1 MQDSPARDACRR
13 GLIMA
18 SRRRVAITGVG
29 LVTPLGNTTAATW
42 DALLG
47 GRSGV
52 GPIRNFD
59 AGGYPVRIAA
69 EVKDFEPPISGAN
82 RKLLKYAARHT
93 RFALAAAQEALADAG
108 IHPEPATST
117 RWGCVVGSGMM
128 GVAFAELVQFQH
140 DFAPAGAVASKL
152 VFDPAMPARD
162 PVAYARNQANSGLG
176 LLVQGFG
183 IHGYAS
189 SVHTACASGGQA
201 LGLAMRLI
209 RRGTA
214 DYVLAGGFDS
224 MINPVGLAGFCMLG
238 ALSTDNETPYRASRP
253 FDRTR
258 NGFVLGEGAGFL
270 MLEEWQAARRR
281 GARIYA
287 ELAGDGNSLS
297 SYRITDSHPSGD
309 GPIQAMRWAL
319 ADAGVAP
326 SEVGYINAHGT
337 STAMNDRSECA
348 AIKAVFGP
356 DTERVPV
363 SSTKSLM
370 GHLIAGAGAVEA
382 AVCALSIRHAMLP
395 VNANLA
401 ESDPDCDLNFICERP
416 VPSRVGI
423 AISNSFGFGGSNS
436 CLVFRNPEDV
446 AG

>member
-1 MQDSPARDACRR
+1 M
-13 GLIMA
+13 
-18 SRRRVAITGVG
+18 RRRVAITGVG

-42 DALLG
+42 DALLAC
-47 GRSGV
+47 RSGI
-52 GPIRNFD
+52 GTIEGFD
-59 AGGYPVRIAA
+59 ASGYPVRIAA
-69 EVKDFEPPISGAN
+69 EVRGFEPPTNAD

-93 RFALAAAQEALADAG
+93 RFALAAAHEALADAG

-128 GVAFAELVQFQH
+128 GVAFAELAQFQR
-140 DFAPAGAVASKL
+140 DFAPAGVVASEL
-152 VFDPAMPARD
+152 VFDPSMPPPD
-162 PVAYARNQANSGLG
+162 PVAYARSQANSGLG

-183 IHGYAS
+183 ICGYAS

-201 LGLAMRLI
+201 IGLAMRLI

-214 DYVLAGGFDS
+214 DSVLAGGFDS

-238 ALSTDNETPYRASRP
+238 ALSIDNEIPHHASRP

-270 MLEEWQAARRR
+270 VLEEWQAALRR
-281 GARIYA
+281 GAQIYA

-319 ADAGVAP
+319 ADAGASP

-356 DTERVPV
+356 HTGRIPV

-401 ESDPDCDLNFICERP
+401 EPDPDCDLNFIREHP
-416 VPSRVGI
+416 LPSRAGV

-436 CLVFRNPEDV
+436 CLVFRNPQDV
-446 AG
+446 AR